1 MKKYRVAFQNSVSE
15 VIEVEAESVEEAV
28 EVAYDEFDYP
38 DVNVSNSFEMDGD
51 WQVDTVYDDSDPLSR
66 WDYNTV
72 SDSLVE
78 IKY

>member
-38 DVNVSNSFEMDGD
+38 DVNVSNSFELDGD
-51 WQVDTVYDDSDPLSR
+51 WQVDTVYDDSSR
-66 WDYNTV
+66 WDYNPV
-72 SDSLVE
+72 SDSLAE